1 MNDGGKRHG
10 EVDVKISGIHLYPV
24 KSLSGIT
31 LERAV
36 LGERGIAHDRNWM
49 VVDDVGRFVTQRQ
62 MPAMA
67 RIAVRLESDR
77 LLLEHPEVAPLAIE
91 LARSDQPSLTAY
103 VWEDACRALD
113 EGPEAAQWL
122 NSVLGDWKGSG
133 LRLVRFAPDE
143 RRAIDPFYQQGEN
156 AHTAFADGYP
166 FLIASEASLAALNQA
181 LQRKGLSPLPM
192 NRFRPNIVVE
202 GAAPFAEDGWSEL
215 GSPEGYRFGIRKPCQ
230 RCKITTVDQ
239 ATGSIAIPGEPLK
252 TLMEM
257 KTQPFRPGAYF
268 GQNATLLEGRDQF
281 ISVGDSLVG

>member
-1 MNDGGKRHG
+1 MRITELN
-10 EVDVKISGIHLYPV
+10 VYPV
-24 KSLSGIT
+24 KSLGGIT
-31 LERAV
+31 LEQAT
-36 LGERGIAHDRNWM
+36 LGARGLEYDRNWM

-77 LLLEHPEVAPLAIE
+77 LLLEHPDVEPLSIE
-91 LARSDQPSLTAY
+91 LAGSDQPSLTVY

-113 EGPEAAQWL
+113 EGPEAASWL
-122 NSVLGDWKGSG
+122 TGVLGDWKGSG

-143 RRAIDPFYQQGEN
+143 RRAVEPFYQQGED

-166 FLIASEASLAALNQA
+166 FLIASQASLTALNQV
-181 LQRKGLSPLPM
+181 LEGKGLAPLPM

-202 GAAPFAEDGWSEL
+202 GAAPFAEDGWNEL
-215 GSPEGYRFGIRKPCQ
+215 ASAEGSYRFGIRKPCQ

-239 ATGSIAIPGEPLK
+239 SSGSIAIPGEPLK
-252 TLMEM
+252 TLIEM
-257 KTQPFRPGAYF
+257 RTQPFRPGAYF

-281 ISVGDSLVG
+281 IVVGDSLVG

>member
-1 MNDGGKRHG
+1 M
-10 EVDVKISGIHLYPV
+10 KISGIHLYPV

-143 RRAIDPFYQQGEN
+143 RRAVEPFYQQGEN

-166 FLIASEASLAALNQA
+166 FLIASEASLAALNQV
-181 LQRKGLSPLPM
+181 LQRKGLAPLPM

-202 GAAPFAEDGWSEL
+202 GAAPFAEDGWREL
-215 GSPEGYRFGIRKPCQ
+215 ASFEGSYRFGIRKPCQ

-239 ATGSIAIPGEPLK
+239 SSGSIAIPGEPLK
-252 TLMEM
+252 TLIEM
-257 KTQPFRPGAYF
+257 QTQPFRPGAYF

>member
-1 MNDGGKRHG
+1 M
-10 EVDVKISGIHLYPV
+10 KISGIHLYPV

-31 LERAV
+31 LERAE

-91 LARSDQPSLTAY
+91 LARSGQPSLTAY

-122 NSVLGDWKGSG
+122 KTVLGDWKGSG

-143 RRAIDPFYQQGEN
+143 HRAVEPFYQQGEN

-166 FLIASEASLAALNQA
+166 FLIASEASLAALNQT

-239 ATGSIAIPGEPLK
+239 ATGNIAIPGEPLK

-268 GQNATLLEGRDQF
+268 GQNATLLEGRGQF
-281 ISVGDSLVG
+281 IAVGDSLLD